1 MILWNI
7 FHQTSL
13 WDTYSRY
20 LYTRADSRNDLIKSD
35 RITNFSSAHNFSI
48 WSDSTNAPAPIRSWS
63 SAILLATWIGVGS
76 ETSTQQLVILSVI
89 FTLVEITL
97 TTGKHLLE
105 HGLSCVNSLYTFSD
119 VNHIHIHIPVD
130 YGMSKPCCISWA
142 NTVCVHWTD
151 HDALVSVLINDVARP
166 PIVTPWIDIISL
178 TFLFN
183 HDHVISILN
192 FPVNDYVVI
201 QLAINC
207 LVLYFLGLMSRSWS
221 AFVECD
227 RLIRITGSYLSWSR
241 ADLFWN
247 RGPGDQRI
255 LWRESRDP
263 MLWAHNGVTWMFA
276 LQYEQGVHQTH
287 VDIICHTK
295 KRQV

>member
-1 MILWNI
+1 MILGDPARYVDWCWIRNFNTAIGHFISNIHLSWNP
-7 FHQTSL
+7 Q
-13 WDTYSRY
+13 
-20 LYTRADSRNDLIKSD
+20 
-35 RITNFSSAHNFSI
+35 
-48 WSDSTNAPAPIRSWS
+48 
-63 SAILLATWIGVGS
+63 
-76 ETSTQQLVILSVI
+76 
-89 FTLVEITL
+89 

-166 PIVTPWIDIISL
+166 PIVTPWIVIISL

-192 FPVNDYVVI
+192 FPVNDLCRDSIGNKLFGFV
-201 QLAINC
+201 
-207 LVLYFLGLMSRSWS
+207 FSRSDEPIVIGVCGMRS
-221 AFVECD
+221 TDQDHRIVSE
-227 RLIRITGSYLSWSR
+227 LITSGSFLES
-241 ADLFWN
+241 
-247 RGPGDQRI
+247 GPGDQRI

-295 KRQV
+295 KKQV